1 MKAKRD
7 PQLADDKAPSAD
19 TKPRPVDSDPP
30 LQGEGN
36 YSATRRYDKAQR
48 EFVQGGGVADA
59 ARRAQPQ
66 DAHEAEELSEAEKAG
81 RAKARR

>member
-7 PQLADDKAPSAD
+7 PQLADDKTPD

-59 ARRAQPQ
+59 VRRAQPQ

>member
-7 PQLADDKAPSAD
+7 QQLTDDKTPSAD

-48 EFVQGGGVADA
+48 EFVKAGGIEDA
-59 ARRAQPQ
+59 ARRARPK
-66 DAHEAEELSEAEKAG
+66 DAHEAEEMSEAEKAG